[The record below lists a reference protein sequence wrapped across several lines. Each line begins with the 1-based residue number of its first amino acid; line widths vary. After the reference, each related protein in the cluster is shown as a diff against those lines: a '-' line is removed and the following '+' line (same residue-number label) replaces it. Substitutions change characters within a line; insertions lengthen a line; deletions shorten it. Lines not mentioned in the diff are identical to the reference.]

1 MERPNYIQ
9 DLLSANW
16 TDVMTITE
24 SNSSRGINI
33 FFHFVSFF
41 CYHFFI
47 FSAFKKK
54 KKKKRNKWNRNPNY
68 DDDTNFEEGQS
79 ASSSQPNQST
89 FSTRFDTYHRNST
102 RYDANYRNSDS
113 SEWRDRS
120 PQYQDYDYRRG
131 GFFY

>member
-16 TDVMTITE
+16 TDVMSITE
-24 SNSSRGINI
+24 SNSSRGIIN
-33 FFHFVSFF
+33 FFILLFFLLSFF
-41 CYHFFI
+41 FL
-47 FSAFKKK
+47 AFKKK

-89 FSTRFDTYHRNST
+89 YSTRFDTYQRNST
-102 RYDANYRNSDS
+102 RYDANHRNSDS

-120 PQYQDYDYRRG
+120 PQYQDYDYRG
-131 GFFY
+131 WVFY